1 MAVRTLPNLQP
12 VVNAHKHVAL
22 LWDERL
28 TGRAVLAVGAAKSI
42 LVDRPQPGAWTLWD
56 RFVTDAT
63 TRGVWTVGWLGYDLH
78 ACLGMT
84 RSADPEAPRNLA
96 QEHPGG
102 WPSLHWW
109 EPELLLEWAPGE
121 LQPSVIRGAAL
132 PWTQEVLACLD
143 APSSDRRDPSALE
156 GDWQPLTSGWDRK
169 TYLDKFDAVQ
179 AALKRG
185 DIYEMNLCMPW
196 QGQAPGQASWSLF
209 ERLAA
214 ATKAPHSAYIQ
225 AGDHRVLCAS
235 PERFLEKRGDTLRSQ
250 PIKGTVRRGA
260 TPEEDD
266 ALKLGLLESEK
277 ECAENVMIV
286 DLVRN
291 DLSRVAMPKSVTVNE
306 LFGLHTFSTVHQM
319 ISTISCQLQS
329 NATAEDVLRATFP
342 MGSMTGAPKLSAMN
356 LIASLEG
363 HGRGVYSGT
372 IGYVNGLGD
381 WDMNV
386 VIRSLMHRA
395 ESGRVD
401 ATVGGAL
408 TLLANGDDEY
418 DECLLKVAAL
428 KTCLER

>member
-1 MAVRTLPNLQP
+1 MAVRKLPNLQP
-12 VVNAHKHVAL
+12 VVDAHKHVAL

-28 TGRAVLAVGAAKSI
+28 TGRAWLAVGAAKSI
-42 LVDRPQPGAWTLWD
+42 LVDVPQTGAWTLWD
-56 RFVTDAT
+56 RFVADAT
-63 TRGVWTVGWLGYDLH
+63 AREAWTVGWLGYDMH
-78 ACLGMT
+78 SCLGMT
-84 RSADPEAPRNLA
+84 QGESPDAPRN
-96 QEHPGG
+96 ETPGHPGG
-102 WPSLHWW
+102 FPSLHWW
-109 EPELLLEWAPGE
+109 EPEFLLEWGPGE
-121 LQPSVIRGAAL
+121 MHPSVVRGGSL
-132 PWTQEVLACLD
+132 PWARDVLACLD
-143 APSSDRRDPSALE
+143 APSAETRDSAVLE
-156 GDWQPLTSGWDRK
+156 GDWQPLTPGWDRE

-235 PERFLEKRGDTLRSQ
+235 PERFLDKRGQTLRSQ

-266 ALKLGLLESEK
+266 ALKRSLLESEK
-277 ECAENVMIV
+277 ERAENVMIV

-291 DLSRVAMPKSVTVNE
+291 DFSRVAQPNSVEVDE

-319 ISTISCQLQS
+319 ISTVSCQLQPDT
-329 NATAEDVLRATFP
+329 TAEDVLRATFP
-342 MGSMTGAPKLSAMN
+342 MGSMTGAPKLSAMD

-363 HGRGVYSGT
+363 QGRGVYSGT
-372 IGYVNGLGD
+372 IGYVDAQGD
-381 WDMNV
+381 WDLNV

-395 ESGRVD
+395 DTGRVD

-408 TLLANGDDEY
+408 TLLAQGDDEY
-418 DECLLKVAAL
+418 NECLLKVAAL
-428 KTCLER
+428 KSCLER

>member
-1 MAVRTLPNLQP
+1 MAVRKLPNLQP
-12 VVNAHKHVAL
+12 VVDAHKHVAL

-28 TGRAVLAVGAAKSI
+28 TGRAWLAVGAAKSI
-42 LVDRPQPGAWTLWD
+42 LVDVPQTGAWTLWD
-56 RFVTDAT
+56 RFVADAT
-63 TRGVWTVGWLGYDLH
+63 AREAWTVGWLGYDMH
-78 ACLGMT
+78 SCLGMT
-84 RSADPEAPRNLA
+84 QGPSPNAPRNA
-96 QEHPGG
+96 TSEHPAGF
-102 WPSLHWW
+102 PSLHWW
-109 EPELLLEWAPGE
+109 EPELLLEWTPGE
-121 LQPSVIRGAAL
+121 LQPSVVRGGSL
-132 PWTQEVLACLD
+132 PWATDVLACLD
-143 APSSDRRDPSALE
+143 APSSETRDSAVLE
-156 GDWQPLTSGWDRK
+156 GDWQPLSPGWDRE

-196 QGQAPGQASWSLF
+196 QGKAPGQASWSLF

-235 PERFLEKRGDTLRSQ
+235 PERFLEKRGQTLRSQ

-266 ALKLGLLESEK
+266 ALKRSLLESEK
-277 ECAENVMIV
+277 ERAENVMIV

-291 DLSRVAMPKSVTVNE
+291 DLSRVAQPNSVEVNE

-319 ISTISCQLQS
+319 ISTVSCQLQPDAKS
-329 NATAEDVLRATFP
+329 EDVLRATFP
-342 MGSMTGAPKLSAMN
+342 MGSMTGAPKLSAMD

-372 IGYVNGLGD
+372 IGYVDAQGD
-381 WDMNV
+381 WDFNV

-395 ESGRVD
+395 DTGRID

-408 TLLANGDDEY
+408 TLLARGDDEY
-418 DECLLKVAAL
+418 NECLLKVAAL
-428 KTCLER
+428 KSCLER